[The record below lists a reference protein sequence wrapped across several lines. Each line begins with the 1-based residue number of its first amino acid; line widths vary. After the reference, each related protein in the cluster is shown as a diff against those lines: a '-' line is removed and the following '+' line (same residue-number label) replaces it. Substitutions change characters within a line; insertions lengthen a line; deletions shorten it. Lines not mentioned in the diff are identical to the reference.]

1 MGAPS
6 VIASRSQA
14 FERVLVVR
22 LSAMGDVIHALPV
35 VTALRRALP
44 RITLGWLIEERWSE
58 LLCTLRSPRSGPR
71 SPHRPLVDRVHSVD
85 TAGWRRSPI
94 SFHTWQ
100 QMAVRWSEVRGIQ
113 YDAVIDFQGAIRS
126 ALFAKWSGAPVIIG
140 SAQPRENVASMFYT
154 CKILTTSSS
163 HVVEQ
168 AFELA
173 RVIDSTLSTD
183 PEVELPVDPDTEIKV
198 GALLAGVKDFAI
210 LNPGAGW
217 GAKRWPAERYG
228 EVAREFAA
236 NGLVSFINCGPGEE
250 ELASA
255 VELASQG
262 AARKI
267 TCSISELIALTRRAR
282 LFVGGDT
289 GPLHLAAALKIP
301 LVAIFGPTNPARNGP
316 FRAKSIVLRSAN
328 SVTDHSRYGD
338 PELGLLEISA
348 SQVVAAARA
357 LLKSGMS
364 RTKASG
370 LVDLANGVEPAN

>member
-1 MGAPS
+1 MS
-6 VIASRSQA
+6 A
-14 FERVLVVR
+14 FESVLVVR

-71 SPHRPLVDRVHSVD
+71 SPQRPLVDRVHSVD

-94 SFHTWQ
+94 SLHTWQ
-100 QMAVRWSEVRGIQ
+100 QMAVRWSEVRGIR

-126 ALFAKWSGAPVIIG
+126 ALFASWSGAPVIIG
-140 SAQPRENVASMFYT
+140 GAQPRENAASMFYT
-154 CKILTTSSS
+154 SKILTTSSS

-168 AFELA
+168 GFELA
-173 RVIDSTLSTD
+173 RVIDSGLSTD
-183 PEVELPVDPDTEIKV
+183 AGVELPVDLDAETKV
-198 GALLAGVKDFAI
+198 GALLADVKNFAI

-217 GAKRWPAERYG
+217 GAKRWPVERYA

-236 NGLVSFINCGPGEE
+236 NGLTSFINYGPGEE

-255 VELASQG
+255 VEIASQG
-262 AARKI
+262 AAWKV

-282 LFVGGDT
+282 MFVGGDT
-289 GPLHLAAALKIP
+289 GPLHLAAALRIP
-301 LVAIFGPTNPARNGP
+301 VVAIFGPTNPARNGP

-328 SVTDHSRYGD
+328 SVTDHSRFVN

-357 LLKSGMS
+357 LLNGSGAGW
-364 RTKASG
+364 KASG
-370 LVDLANGVEPAN
+370 VVNSASGIDLAN